1 MYDEYI
7 ALLKSSVCKVTF
19 TKVNGEVR
27 NMRCTLVRDMI
38 PQGSTP
44 KVFDDEKV
52 ESTSS
57 NEVIRVYDLT
67 AQGWRSFKVANVT
80 EFTVE

>member
-1 MYDEYI
+1 MYNEYI
-7 ALLKSSVCKVTF
+7 TLLKSSVCKVTF

-52 ESTSS
+52 EASAK
-57 NEVIRVYDLT
+57 EVIRAFDLT

>member
-1 MYDEYI
+1 MYEQYI

-19 TKVNGEVR
+19 TKVNGDTRV
-27 NMRCTLVRDMI
+27 MRCTLVRDMI
-38 PQGSTP
+38 PTNVTP

-52 ESTSS
+52 EAGPS
-57 NEVIRVYDLT
+57 EVIRVFDLT

>member
-7 ALLKSSVCKVTF
+7 IMLKTSVCKVTF
-19 TKVNGEVR
+19 TKVNGESR
-27 NMRCTLVRDMI
+27 IMRCTLVRDMI
-38 PQGSTP
+38 PQSSTP

-52 ESTSS
+52 EASPK
-57 NEVIRVYDLT
+57 EVIRAFDLT

>member
-1 MYDEYI
+1 MYNEYI

-27 NMRCTLVRDMI
+27 NMRCTLLRDMI
-38 PQGSTP
+38 PQNSTP
-44 KVFDDEKV
+44 KAFDDEKV
-52 ESTSS
+52 EAGLS
-57 NEVIRVYDLT
+57 EVIRVFDLT